1 MFVRKD
7 RNQFTECLEK
17 SITYNFY
24 NSMVDCI
31 KNLLQ
36 INQYRASYQT
46 MVIVYIGQQ
55 FNASVKEPFLYI
67 GFNIAILQESGN
79 FTEVIARLHK
89 SMIGLGKTFAPSF
102 KN

>member
-46 MVIVYIGQQ
+46 MVIVYIGQ
-55 FNASVKEPFLYI
+55 
-67 GFNIAILQESGN
+67 
-79 FTEVIARLHK
+79 
-89 SMIGLGKTFAPSF
+89 
-102 KN
+102 